1 MQFHRQDPDP
11 MDLEKLIRTEKFLE
25 EISVSIRN
33 ILLAQ
38 FPELTQQDKEDIDHE
53 VKLKLWKK
61 LAGGKKISNLRSY
74 LWKVVYTTALDMAG
88 EKLNVVSLEKYED
101 REGKQ
106 EISAQEMLSPESLM
120 KIKETQLMIE
130 KSLNTLS
137 NKRKTVVKLHF
148 SGKNIKQIA
157 TFLGWRENQVRHLLY
172 RGLGDLKEK
181 LREQK
186 G

>member
-1 MQFHRQDPDP
+1 
-11 MDLEKLIRTEKFLE
+11 MDFEKLIRTEKFLE
-25 EISVSIRN
+25 EISVAIRN

-61 LAGGKKISNLRSY
+61 VAGGKKISNLRSY

-88 EKLNVVSLEKYED
+88 QKLNLVSLDKYEG
-101 REGKQ
+101 RERKE
-106 EISAQEMLSPESLM
+106 EIPAQEMLSPESLV

-130 KSLNTLS
+130 KALNTLS
-137 NKRKTVVKLHF
+137 EKRKAVLKLHL

-157 TFLGWRENQVRHLLY
+157 MYLGWRENQVRHLLY

-181 LREQK
+181 LKEQK

>member
-1 MQFHRQDPDP
+1 

-25 EISVSIRN
+25 EVSVSIRN

-38 FPELTQQDKEDIDHE
+38 FPELTQEDKEDIDHE

-61 LAGGKKISNLRSY
+61 LASGKKISNLKSY

-88 EKLNVVSLEKYED
+88 EKLNFVSLEKYEA
-101 REGKQ
+101 REGKE
-106 EISAQEMLSPESLM
+106 EISAQELLSPESQL
-120 KIKETQLMIE
+120 KKKETQLLIE
-130 KSLNTLS
+130 KTLGTLS
-137 NKRKTVVKLHF
+137 NKRKTVLELHF
-148 SGKNIKQIA
+148 SGMNIKQIA
-157 TFLGWRENQVRHLLY
+157 ASLGWRENQVRHLLY
-172 RGLGDLKEK
+172 RGLGDLREK